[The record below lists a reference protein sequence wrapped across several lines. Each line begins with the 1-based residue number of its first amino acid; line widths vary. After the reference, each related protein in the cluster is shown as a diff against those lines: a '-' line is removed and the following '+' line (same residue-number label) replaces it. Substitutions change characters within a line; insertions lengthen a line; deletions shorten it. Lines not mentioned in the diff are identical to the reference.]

1 MVSAGRAARRLAA
14 VAMAGGALQLVYG
27 VLAVV
32 WPYPQIIVPALELVW
47 GLVNLGMVAGIVA
60 WLAIDVARPRWLALI
75 GGGLAIGTAVGRR
88 LPGLGRWAPGLVL
101 ATGLMTAAFYSLDK
115 VTHFVLLG
123 LLWGA
128 AWMLLAYVAHRQAT
142 EPDHLARQVAAP
154 WSQSEAIRR
163 P

>member
-75 GGGLAIGTAVGRR
+75 GGGVAIVGHLVRLAVSIWIGVQPNAN
-88 LPGLGRWAPGLVL
+88 
-101 ATGLMTAAFYSLDK
+101 LDS
-115 VTHFVLLG
+115 VNTMIVASIVMMG

>member
-75 GGGLAIGTAVGRR
+75 GGGVAIVGHLVRLAVSTSASPSSAEAASPRSTPR
-88 LPGLGRWAPGLVL
+88 LPTSTP
-101 ATGLMTAAFYSLDK
+101 K
-115 VTHFVLLG
+115 H
-123 LLWGA
+123 
-128 AWMLLAYVAHRQAT
+128 
-142 EPDHLARQVAAP
+142 P
-154 WSQSEAIRR
+154 
-163 P
+163 